1 MESWY
6 CHTRP
11 IPKVKIPVHASDMRP
26 ISFIP
31 LPGKILE
38 HMISKRLN
46 KFVFDNKVLSDN
58 QHGFRKS
65 HSTITSICTLLHN
78 IYNNANLYKDT
89 YLVYLDLKKAFDT
102 VSHKIL
108 LGKLGNISLDQ
119 KTILWFSSY
128 LTNRKQYVN
137 LTIKIGTNFV
147 FIIQK

>member
-1 MESWY
+1 
-6 CHTRP
+6 
-11 IPKVKIPVHASDMRP
+11 
-26 ISFIP
+26 
-31 LPGKILE
+31 
-38 HMISKRLN
+38 MISKRLN